1 VQGQA
6 DSPASPAELTSR
18 HALVI
23 DDDPIFRYAFARLIR
38 SFGWTTDEAE
48 GGEQALASY
57 RVTRPNVIFLDLHMP
72 DKDGFVVC
80 AELRNEPTFADTTI
94 IAVSGITRNI
104 IESRALGSGF
114 DSYLLKPVSKEL
126 LEAVLRTTAP

>member
-6 DSPASPAELTSR
+6 DNPAGPAELTSR

-38 SFGWTTDEAE
+38 SFGWTTAEAE
-48 GGEQALASY
+48 GGDQALASY
-57 RVTRPNVIFLDLHMP
+57 RVTKPDVIFLDLHMP
-72 DKDGFVVC
+72 DKDGFEVC
-80 AELRNEPTFADTTI
+80 AELRNELTFADTTI

-104 IESRALGSGF
+104 IESRALESGF

-126 LEAVLRTTAP
+126 LEAVLRTTAR